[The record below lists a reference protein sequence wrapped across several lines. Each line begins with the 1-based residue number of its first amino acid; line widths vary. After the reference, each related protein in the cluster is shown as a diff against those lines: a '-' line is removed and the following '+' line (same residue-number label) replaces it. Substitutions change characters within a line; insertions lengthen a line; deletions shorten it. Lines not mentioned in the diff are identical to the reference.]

1 MTEALPR
8 ICRSAIVGDADGS
21 ARWRW
26 VVGLVFEWDPGKA
39 AANEGKRGV
48 SFEEARTVFSDVLSR
63 TIPDPDHSTAE
74 MRALQLGLSQ
84 SGRLLVVAFTERNHR
99 IRIISARLA
108 TLRERHDYEEN
119 T

>member
-1 MTEALPR
+1 M
-8 ICRSAIVGDADGS
+8 
-21 ARWRW
+21 
-26 VVGLVFEWDPGKA
+26 GLVFEWDPRKA
-39 AANEGKRGV
+39 AANEGKHGV